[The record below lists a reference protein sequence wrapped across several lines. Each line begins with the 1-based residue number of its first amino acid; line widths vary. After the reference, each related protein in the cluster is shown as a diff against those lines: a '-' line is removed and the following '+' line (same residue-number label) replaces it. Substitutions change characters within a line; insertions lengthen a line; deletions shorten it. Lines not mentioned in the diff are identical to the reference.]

1 MTKEFVFASHPEDDT
16 LEMYCMGRLDEE
28 TIAPVEEH
36 LLACVRCQ
44 DWVNEHE
51 EFLIA
56 ARTAAREV
64 RAEEKY
70 KQEEKARKKE
80 SRFGWFLSPAWMTG
94 AVAAAALVIAVPM
107 LRTPSETQTVQLSSF
122 RGESNSGVAEAG
134 HPLQLKLDLRG
145 IPAGSSC
152 CLIEVADSSGK
163 IVARGESEAQG
174 DSADFSA
181 PKLSAGQYWVRIKS
195 KSGEALR
202 ESGLLVR

>member
-16 LEMYCMGRLDEE
+16 LEQYCMGRLDEE
-28 TIAPVEEH
+28 TIVPIEEH

-44 DWVNEHE
+44 EWVAGHE
-51 EFLIA
+51 EFLVA
-56 ARTAAREV
+56 ARVAAREV

-70 KQEEKARKKE
+70 RREETARRKE
-80 SRFGWFLSPAWMTG
+80 SRFRWFLSPAWMTG
-94 AVAAAALVIAVPM
+94 AVAAAALVIAVPL
-107 LRTPSETQTVQLSSF
+107 LRTPPETQTVQLSSF
-122 RGESNSGVAEAG
+122 RGENNSGVAEAG

-145 IPAGSSC
+145 IAAGSSC

-163 IVARGESEAQG
+163 IVARGEAEAQG
-174 DSADFSA
+174 DTADFSA